1 MFIKVYRKV
10 YQLLLLFLSMTFFG
24 TGLTAQGVHVL
35 MEDVRDCNQNTY
47 CVSLKLKTSGAAID
61 IGTSSIFLKYNA
73 TALAY
78 SSYTSTHFDG
88 SDQCIQDQAA
98 AWDVQ
103 TFDATSAPGFFN
115 VTMTLLMNQFSCPS
129 INEEAIEVGVLCFN
143 VLDEQKAPNM
153 KVLKNNTSFNSS
165 EPNTG
170 EKLQLIKHV
179 DHIKNPKALSC
190 SESTI
195 DCQQQK
201 ELWEETEV
209 EIPITNCEELA
220 AFCTG
225 ISFNNKGAY
234 ELTINDQA
242 IEELE
247 KCENGSTSLFYTY
260 SSFLKLEKGGS
271 FEIVNWKVNGQNHT
285 ESFSNTEELINL
297 LNKWDADGNWEIDTK
312 VNMIVGGNPD
322 QTYSTIEIKNK
333 ETDLSIG
340 MALNKKVSDYATS
353 VLLAEGV
360 HQLKAINKFTKCTDE
375 ITIVVTCSGT
385 AEDRVEAKKE
395 ATIHISKDTS
405 ICLSAYIA
413 DSDFIEDCSDD
424 QGEFS
429 EMTIDNQTN
438 CINFLANADGSDTYC
453 LYICNE
459 KDDCT
464 TLTLTVEISK
474 VKNPILRDD
483 RIAVMMNESKEID
496 VLRNDFVSESISDFE
511 IPYSRMD
518 GSTEVDEIAQMVT
531 YTPAY
536 NVCGVQDSF
545 QYKVTT
551 DVGESIATVYLEI
564 LCEELTVFSGFS
576 PNGDGINDYFKIMGI
591 ENFEENELVIFNSRG
606 NEVFSKNGYQNEDG
620 WDGTWKGKDLPDG
633 TYFYMLRLNTRQPVS
648 GYIQLQR

>member
-1 MFIKVYRKV
+1 MFKKGYRKV
-10 YQLLLLFLSMTFFG
+10 NQLLLLFLGMTFYG
-24 TGLTAQGVHVL
+24 GGLTAQGVHVL
-35 MEDVRDCNQNTY
+35 LEDVRDCNQNTY
-47 CVSLKLKTSGAAID
+47 CVSLKLKTSRDAID
-61 IGTSSIFLKYNA
+61 IGTSSIFLKYNT

-78 SSYTSTHFDG
+78 AGYTSTHFDG
-88 SDQCIQDQAA
+88 SDQCVQDQAA

-143 VLDEQKAPNM
+143 VLDDKKPPNI

-165 EPNTG
+165 DPNTG
-170 EKLQLIKHV
+170 EKLHLVKHV
-179 DHIKNPKALSC
+179 DQIKDPKALSC

-195 DCQQQK
+195 DCQQQR

-234 ELTINDQA
+234 ELRINDQLM
-242 IEELE
+242 EESE
-247 KCENGSTSLFYTY
+247 KCENGNTSFFYTY
-260 SSFLKLEKGGS
+260 SSFLKLEKGGT
-271 FEIVNWKVNGQNHT
+271 FEIVNWEVNGQKHA
-285 ESFSNTEELINL
+285 ESFSNTEELIKL
-297 LNKWDADGNWEIDTK
+297 LNEWDAYGNWEIDTK
-312 VNMIVGGNPD
+312 LNTIFGGKSD
-322 QTYSTIEIKNK
+322 QNYSTIEIKNK
-333 ETDLSIG
+333 KSDLSIG

-353 VLLAEGV
+353 ILLGEGV
-360 HQLKAINKFTKCTDE
+360 HQLKATNKFTKCTDE
-375 ITIVVTCSGT
+375 INIVVTCSGT
-385 AEDRVEAKKE
+385 AEDREVKKE
-395 ATIHISKDTS
+395 ATIQISQDTS
-405 ICLSAYIA
+405 ICLSGYIA
-413 DSDFIEDCSDD
+413 DSDFIEDCSNE

-429 EMTIDNQTN
+429 ELTINNQTN
-438 CINFLANADGSDTYC
+438 CIDFLANADGADTYC
-453 LYICNE
+453 LYICDE
-459 KDDCT
+459 DDNCT
-464 TLTLTVEISK
+464 TLTLTVEVTK

-496 VLRNDFVSESISDFE
+496 VLRNDFVSESIENFE

-518 GSTEVDEIAQMVT
+518 GSTEVDEIAQRIT

-536 NVCGVQDSF
+536 NACGIQDSF

-551 DVGESIATVYLEI
+551 EVGESIATVYLEI

-606 NEVFSKNGYQNEDG
+606 NEVFSKVGYQNEDG